1 MGGLFP
7 SVLIA
12 NADGGDGGGGAG
24 GIPVEGGDN
33 DIPDLE
39 FSLQDAPFPGTY
51 EGLTQTRWQA
61 FLDRAE
67 SLGHNTI
74 MQLVSYTVHYIAG
87 NSRNIL

>member
-12 NADGGDGGGGAG
+12 NADDGDGGGGAG
-24 GIPVEGGDN
+24 GIPVEGG

-51 EGLTQTRWQA
+51 EKLTESRWQN
-61 FLDRAE
+61 F
-67 SLGHNTI
+67 I
-74 MQLVSYTVHYIAG
+74 VV
-87 NSRNIL
+87 ILNYS